1 MQREVLQRQREEKAA
16 IRDCK
21 PYFRRARELKKERMA
36 PAAMARSTDQHVEK
50 AGAKR
55 KREAMAC
62 SADQHVE
69 RAGAK
74 RKRVVKAGF

>member
-1 MQREVLQRQREEKAA
+1 
-16 IRDCK
+16 
-21 PYFRRARELKKERMA
+21 MA